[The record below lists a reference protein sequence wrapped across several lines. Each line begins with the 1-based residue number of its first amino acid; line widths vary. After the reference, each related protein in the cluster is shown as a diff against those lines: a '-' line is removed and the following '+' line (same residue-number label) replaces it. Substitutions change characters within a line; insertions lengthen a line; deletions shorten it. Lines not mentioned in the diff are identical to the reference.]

1 MYDKNAAMNLM
12 AVSTLCVAT
21 AIGLLAK
28 PATLPPMHASIQT
41 LSAPDSCAQ
50 GLAETEAAAGVVLDA
65 TAYSALEASCKQA
78 GPAATHPT

>member
-1 MYDKNAAMNLM
+1 MYDKNAAINLM

-21 AIGLLAK
+21 AIALLAK
-28 PATLPPMHASIQT
+28 PAALPPMHAPIQT

-50 GLAETEAAAGVVLDA
+50 ALATTEAAAGVALDA
-65 TAYSALEASCKQA
+65 AAYSELEASCQQA